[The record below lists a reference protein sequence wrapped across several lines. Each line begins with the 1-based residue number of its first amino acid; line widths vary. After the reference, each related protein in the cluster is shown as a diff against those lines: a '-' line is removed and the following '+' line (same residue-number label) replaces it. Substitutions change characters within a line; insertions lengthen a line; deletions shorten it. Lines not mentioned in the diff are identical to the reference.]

1 VLAERLCKAIDDL
14 SIYSAP
20 GQKLGVSIGLCQ
32 WQPAMTIEE
41 WLQSTDELLY
51 QAKDNGRSQVCL

>member
-1 VLAERLCKAIDDL
+1 MLAERLCKAIDDL
-14 SIYSAP
+14 AIYSAP
-20 GQKLGVSIGLCQ
+20 GQKLGVSIGLSQ
-32 WQPAMTIEE
+32 WQPDMTIEQ